1 MINRAII
8 RKEYNAKMGDCRV
21 YTCSK
26 YPIAVKSIPAIKIQ
40 INVK

>member
-8 RKEYNAKMGDCRV
+8 RKEYNAKMGDCIV
-21 YTCSK
+21 YNCSK
-26 YPIAVKSIPAIKIQ
+26 YPIAENTSPAIKIQ